1 MPLVIRVVKVRDN
14 AIVKRFEIEASAGW
28 DGEGGVLAESIVKLA
43 TRLGSR
49 KPTANEARTRTHIY
63 AIVSGVI
70 ESIPCFDAFDAR
82 RDWFEPLTEL
92 GEVKTAFVAWK
103 IVVK

>member
-1 MPLVIRVVKVRDN
+1 V
-14 AIVKRFEIEASAGW
+14 S
-28 DGEGGVLAESIVKLA
+28 S
-43 TRLGSR
+43 RL
-49 KPTANEARTRTHIY
+49 TANEIHTRTHMY

-92 GEVKTAFVAWK
+92 GEVKTAFVA
-103 IVVK
+103 